1 MEYIILLS
9 SGIVL
14 FAIVAY
20 LIGRKYKSSNNKPKS
35 VSNSPNPLSSSEK
48 KRKVMKTNNDLSG
61 QRIESNTSNLLIEK
75 LLFPNIK
82 GLNYNEII
90 TDFEDAEISLQK
102 NIDNNWHY
110 SQYPLLCLMK
120 SFSKKTFE
128 DELKKLLSANNLKYS
143 NLKLNGGVKSWD
155 FKVKS
160 NIPES
165 ANFALTERLIERG
178 VTDLKSK
185 SVQYTIEMH
194 ESSDYN
200 LIFIINTS
208 GVDKKS
214 IELLETDLTS
224 KKHKIDWVNGLTIF
238 DGQEVIKKDN
248 SLFKAKN
255 VPLLFHDDES
265 ELEYILIPH
274 ISHIS
279 HSKPIIESI
288 IKNNGG
294 PKKFK
299 PKEIEGWSNLY
310 DGENFTI
317 GYVDRYKVVRLNKH
331 RIIDSYEKL
340 EAELSQLNEAWN
352 NIFNSRASFRTI
364 SVENLKMSVLDM
376 SRSHTNEYIERYE
389 NGDNYNGMED
399 TLYRIDIINKF
410 IEKFEK
416 YFEYCVSSGTRAS
429 KECLNKFFTIVESL
443 IGTEMMVIY
452 LMDGDTLVEK
462 LKGNDIF
469 KRKSRVN
476 SKKVKNIN
484 DTNKKLVD
492 IFEYTFYNDMI
503 FNGVIS
509 YFDKQKIL
517 EEEIPFRFGLKHGI
531 RKTFHKNGKLKSES
545 LLFNDT
551 YLGDIAKYDEDG
563 NSI

>member
-1 MEYIILLS
+1 MEYIIILS

-35 VSNSPNPLSSSEK
+35 VSNSPTPTSNSEK
-48 KRKVMKTNNDLSG
+48 KQKDIKIKNDLSG
-61 QRIESNTSNLLIEK
+61 QRIDSNTNNSLIEK
-75 LLFPNIK
+75 LIFPKIK

-90 TDFEDAEISLQK
+90 TDFDNLETALED
-102 NIDNNWHY
+102 NINVKWHY
-110 SQYPLLCLMK
+110 SQYPLVCLVK
-120 SFSKKTFE
+120 SVSKNIFR
-128 DELKKLLSANNLKYS
+128 DELENLLLVNNLNYLNFK
-143 NLKLNGGVKSWD
+143 LKNGVKSWS
-155 FKVKS
+155 FEVKS
-160 NIPES
+160 NIPK
-165 ANFALTERLIERG
+165 
-178 VTDLKSK
+178 LKNK
-185 SVQYTIEMH
+185 SIKYTVEMH
-194 ESSDYN
+194 ESTDYN

-208 GVDKKS
+208 SVDTKS

-224 KKHKIDWVNGLTIF
+224 KKHKIDWANGLTVF

-279 HSKPIIESI
+279 HSKHIIESI

-317 GYVDRYKVVRLNKH
+317 GYVDKYKVVRLNKH
-331 RIIDSYEKL
+331 RIIDSFEKL
-340 EAELSQLNEAWN
+340 EAELSQLSEAWN
-352 NIFNSRASFRTI
+352 NIFNSRASFRST

-376 SRSHTNEYIERYE
+376 SRAHTNEYIERYE
-389 NGDNYNGMED
+389 NGDNFNGMED
-399 TLYRIDIINKF
+399 TLYRIDVINKF
-410 IEKFEK
+410 IQKFEK
-416 YFEYCVSSGTRAS
+416 YFEYCMNSGTKAS

-469 KRKSRVN
+469 KRKIRVN

-492 IFEYTFYNDMI
+492 IFEYTFYNDII

-509 YFDKQKIL
+509 YLNEQKIL
-517 EEEIPFRFGLKHGI
+517 EYEIPFRFGLKHGI
-531 RKTFHKNGKLKSES
+531 RKDFHENGKLKSES

-551 YLGDIAKYDEDG
+551 YLGNIAEYDEDG
-563 NSI
+563 NKI